1 MKNHLKA
8 MVLILVSAFFLNAQI
23 VNRIEANINHSF
35 LIGNNTL
42 PPGQYT
48 FRMVPESEL
57 ALMTVTDQNG
67 KTIEFRVHA
76 TTANHSPRHSELVF
90 RKYGDTE
97 ILTKIFE
104 KGLPDGS
111 EVVETNKQEAS
122 LAKQGRAIE
131 HSEEQK

>member
-1 MKNHLKA
+1 MRSTL
-8 MVLILVSAFFLNAQI
+8 LILASAFLLNAQI
-23 VNRIEANINHSF
+23 VNRIEANISHSF
-35 LIGNNTL
+35 IIGNNTL

-48 FRMVPESEL
+48 FRMVPESDL
-57 ALMTVTDQNG
+57 SLMTVTDQNG
-67 KTIEFRVHA
+67 KSIEFRVRAA
-76 TTANHSPRHSELVF
+76 TMDHSPRHSELVF

-111 EVVETNKQEAS
+111 AVVETNKEEAS
-122 LAKQGRAIE
+122 LAKQGKAIE

>member
-8 MVLILVSAFFLNAQI
+8 AMLIGISAFFLNAQI
-23 VNRIEANINHSF
+23 VNRIEANVSHSF
-35 LIGNNTL
+35 MIGNNTL
-42 PPGQYT
+42 PAGQYT
-48 FRMVPESEL
+48 FRMVPESDL

-67 KTIEFRVHA
+67 KSVEFRVRAA
-76 TTANHSPRHSELVF
+76 TAGHTPRHSELVF

-97 ILTKIFE
+97 ILIKIFE
-104 KGLPDGS
+104 RGLPDGS
-111 EVVETNKQEAS
+111 EVIETNKQEAV

>member
-1 MKNHLKA
+1 MQMRSTL
-8 MVLILVSAFFLNAQI
+8 LILASAFLLNAQI
-23 VNRIEANINHSF
+23 VNRIEANISHSF
-35 LIGNNTL
+35 IIGNNTL

-48 FRMVPESEL
+48 FRMVPESDL
-57 ALMTVTDQNG
+57 SLMTVTDQNG
-67 KTIEFRVHA
+67 KSIEFRVRAA
-76 TTANHSPRHSELVF
+76 TMDHSPRHSELVF

-111 EVVETNKQEAS
+111 AVVETNKEEAS
-122 LAKQGRAIE
+122 LAKQGKAIE